1 MINITKI
8 INLTI
13 WLIIITIIVS
23 IGILL
28 AKSNNSKLQAKTL
41 TTDMSFINLELI
53 KKFENKTISWK
64 NIDPKC
70 KKDCV
75 QTLEIYDLIDEMNQY
90 IKDTKFKANNI
101 TDKNDFISQL
111 LNQMKSDK
119 IKFDAA
125 KI

>member
-41 TTDMSFINLELI
+41 TTDLSYIDIPLI
-53 KKFENKTISWK
+53 DKFQNKTIGWK

-70 KKDCV
+70 KKECV
-75 QTLEIYDLIDEMNQY
+75 KTLEIYDIIDEMNQY

>member
-1 MINITKI
+1 MISITKI
-8 INLTI
+8 TNIII

>member
-1 MINITKI
+1 MLNITKI
-8 INLTI
+8 TNIII

-111 LNQMKSDK
+111 LTKMKRDK
-119 IKFDAA
+119 IKFDA